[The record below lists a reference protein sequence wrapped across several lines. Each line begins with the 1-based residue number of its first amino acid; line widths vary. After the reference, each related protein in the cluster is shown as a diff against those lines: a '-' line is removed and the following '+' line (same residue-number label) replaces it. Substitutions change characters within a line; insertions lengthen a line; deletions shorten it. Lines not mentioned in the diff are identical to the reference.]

1 MKNIA
6 QEEWRKLLAE
16 DKDAVIIDVRTREEF
31 ESGYLKNAQLID
43 IMQPQSFMDAVKKLD
58 KNKNYYMYCRSGN
71 RSGQSCQILDSQGF
85 KNTYN
90 LQGGMLEWNGEIER

>member
-1 MKNIA
+1 MKNIG

-43 IMQPQSFMDAVKKLD
+43 IMKPQSFMDSVNKLD

-71 RSGQSCQILDSQGF
+71 RSGQACQVLDARGF

-90 LQGGMLEWNGEIER
+90 LAGGMLEWNGEIEQ

>member
-43 IMQPQSFMDAVKKLD
+43 IMQPQSFMEAVSELD

>member
-1 MKNIA
+1 MKNIG

-43 IMQPQSFMDAVKKLD
+43 IMQPQSFMDSVNKLD
-58 KNKNYYMYCRSGN
+58 KNKNYYIYCRSGN
-71 RSGQSCQILDSQGF
+71 RSGQACQVLDARGF
-85 KNTYN
+85 INTYN
-90 LQGGMLEWNGEIER
+90 LQGGMLDWNGEIER

>member
-1 MKNIA
+1 MKNIV

-43 IMQPQSFMDAVKKLD
+43 IMQPQSFMDAVNKLD
-58 KNKNYYMYCRSGN
+58 KNKNYYMYCLSGN
-71 RSGQSCQILDSQGF
+71 RSGQACQFLDAQGF

-90 LQGGMLEWNGEIER
+90 LQGGMLDWNGEIER

>member
-1 MKNIA
+1 MKNIG

-43 IMQPQSFMDAVKKLD
+43 IMQPQSFMDSVNKLD

-71 RSGQSCQILDSQGF
+71 RSGQACQVLDSQGF

-90 LQGGMLEWNGEIER
+90 LAGGMLEWNGEIEQ

>member
-1 MKNIA
+1 MKNIG

-31 ESGYLKNAQLID
+31 ESGYLKNAELID
-43 IMQPQSFMDAVKKLD
+43 IMQPQSFMDSVNKLD

-71 RSGQSCQILDSQGF
+71 RSGQACQVLDARGF

-90 LQGGMLEWNGEIER
+90 LEGGMLDWNGEIEQ

>member
-1 MKNIA
+1 MKNIV

-43 IMQPQSFMDAVKKLD
+43 IMQPQSFMDAVNKLD

-71 RSGQSCQILDSQGF
+71 RSGQACQFLDAQGY

-90 LQGGMLEWNGEIER
+90 LQGGMLDWNGEIER

>member
-1 MKNIA
+1 MKNIK
-6 QEEWRKLLAE
+6 QDEWRKLVAE

-31 ESGYLKNAQLID
+31 ESGYLETAQLID
-43 IMQPQSFMDAVKKLD
+43 IMQPQTFMDAVSNLP

-71 RSGQSCQILDSQGF
+71 RSGQACQILDARGY

-90 LQGGMLEWNGEIER
+90 LEGGMLEWNGEIKQ